1 MAILKCKA
9 CGAPLNLEEGQK
21 IVECSHCDLQQTIPQ
36 MDDEFKL
43 QMFNQAN
50 DLRRQFDFDSA
61 KSFLQAVASRYP
73 EEAEAY
79 WGICLCKYGIM
90 YVEDQQ
96 TGAQI
101 PTFYRMIPQSIL
113 SDEDYIKAC
122 KHAGASSWKYEEEA
136 QKIDKLQKKILQLS
150 NSEEPY
156 DIFICYKKTD
166 IDTGAQTQDSKIS
179 SQLYTMLIE
188 NNYRVFWAERTLP
201 AGCEYEPY
209 IYSALSTA
217 KIMLVLSSDQRY
229 FEATWVKNEW
239 IRFLDMMKNDLS
251 KTLITC
257 YQNMSAENI
266 PSNLRSLQALDM
278 SSTLFSHDL
287 LEHIQ
292 RKLPKKKK
300 EMDTEMLLNA
310 FKSFQAT
317 SQKSEA
323 PSLHNREIA
332 LTNGVYLGDAIA
344 GKPHGVG
351 TYHISNGDRYEGS
364 WNAGRM
370 HGQGTFFYSNGDSW
384 SGEWNNDRPWN
395 GQGIYITKSDKIS
408 VRYEGQIK
416 DGKRYGEGK
425 LYHIDEVSKKERI
438 SKEGYFKDGMLNGQ
452 GKAYSY
458 HSYNDEVGVCSGEF
472 KDGKP
477 WDAEG
482 EFRLPNLNATFDGP
496 WKEGYPNGFG
506 FILFL
511 DTTDYIEGTFEN
523 GLNGQVVWDFDDG
536 RHYEGTIKNGKLS
549 GKGKMMASDGF
560 CVYEGEYYNGVIH
573 GNGIR
578 YSRNG
583 NRYEGEFS
591 KGKYNGQGT
600 LYYQQG
606 SWSGEWKEGKQWK
619 GKGLILFYDEKGNPT
634 GQFYNGYVVNGKAAG
649 KGMMR
654 YSDGT
659 RYDGEFLNDK
669 YYNGKIYDAK
679 NVVVDTIINGI
690 SQQQKNREASQR
702 AWNTAA
708 GVLDFIS
715 KL

>member
-9 CGAPLNLEEGQK
+9 CGAPLNVEEGQK

-36 MDDEFKL
+36 MGDEFKL

-122 KHAGASSWKYEEEA
+122 KYAGASSWKYEEEA

-239 IRFLDMMKNDLS
+239 IRFLDMMKNDPS

-332 LTNGVYLGDAIA
+332 LANGVYLGDAIA
-344 GKPHGVG
+344 DKPHGIG

-384 SGEWNNDRPWN
+384 SGEWNNDKPWN
-395 GQGIYITKSDKIS
+395 GSGRFYTTGREEKN
-408 VRYEGQIK
+408 VECLEGTLK
-416 DGKRYGEGK
+416 NGRLSGEGK
-425 LYHIDEVSKKERI
+425 KYLNGKVSR
-438 SKEGYFKDGMLNGQ
+438 EGIFENGKLNGQ
-452 GKAYSY
+452 GTSYIKGYS
-458 HSYNDEVGVCSGEF
+458 CTGEF
-472 KDGKP
+472 KDGNP
-477 WDAEG
+477 WNAEG
-482 EFRLPNLNATFDGP
+482 MFFLEQFKVYYTGTWANGQ
-496 WKEGYPNGFG
+496 PNGKGKVWSFENS
-506 FILFL
+506 L
-511 DTTDYIEGTFEN
+511 TIEGTFQD
-523 GLNGQVVWDFDDG
+523 GLNGWVTWNFSDG
-536 RHYEGTIKNGKLS
+536 RRYVGGIKNAKLS
-549 GKGKMMASDGF
+549 GAGKMFSKNGQLIYAGEYKNDVMHGQGTFYCKNGSWTGELRDGSFWKGQGLLMEYDDDGNETGGFFKGYWVNGAMAGKGIYRAADGSRF
-560 CVYEGEYYNGVIH
+560 DGDFLQGEYYNGRIYDSNNNLIDVI
-573 GNGIR
+573 
-578 YSRNG
+578 
-583 NRYEGEFS
+583 
-591 KGKYNGQGT
+591 T
-600 LYYQQG
+600 
-606 SWSGEWKEGKQWK
+606 
-619 GKGLILFYDEKGNPT
+619 
-634 GQFYNGYVVNGKAAG
+634 NGKSQQETNQAITQG
-649 KGMMR
+649 V
-654 YSDGT
+654 
-659 RYDGEFLNDK
+659 
-669 YYNGKIYDAK
+669 K
-679 NVVVDTIINGI
+679 NV
-690 SQQQKNREASQR
+690 AS
-702 AWNTAA
+702 
-708 GVLDFIS
+708 GVLNFIS

>member
-9 CGAPLNLEEGQK
+9 CGAPLKVEEGQK
-21 IVECSHCDLQQTIPQ
+21 IVECSYCDLQQTIPQ

-96 TGAQI
+96 TLAQI

-113 SDEDYIKAC
+113 NDEDYIKAC
-122 KHAGASSWKYEEEA
+122 KYAGASAWKYEEEA

-150 NSEEPY
+150 SSEEPY

-217 KIMLVLSSDQRY
+217 KIMLVLGSDKRY

-239 IRFLDMMKNDLS
+239 IRFLDMMKNDSS

-257 YQNMSAENI
+257 YQNMSADNI

-310 FKSFQAT
+310 FKSFQTT

-332 LTNGVYLGDAIA
+332 LDNGVYLGDAIA
-344 GKPHGVG
+344 GKPHGIG

-384 SGEWNNDRPWN
+384 SGEWYQNMPWN
-395 GQGIYITKSDKIS
+395 GNGKYRLKINNTYK
-408 VRYEGQIK
+408 RFEGTMQN
-416 DGKRYGEGK
+416 GHLSGEGK
-425 LYHIDEVSKKERI
+425 IYFYDSKLQKGFYM
-438 SKEGYFKDGMLNGQ
+438 SEGHFENGKLNGQ
-452 GKAYSY
+452 GTAYKPTGES
-458 HSYNDEVGVCSGEF
+458 CTGEF
-472 KDGKP
+472 KNGRP
-477 WDAEG
+477 WNAEG
-482 EFRLPNLNATFDGP
+482 RFSIPAFKCDYDGTWSNGLPNGKGVVIFENGDIV
-496 WKEGYPNGFG
+496 EG
-506 FILFL
+506 I
-511 DTTDYIEGTFEN
+511 FEN
-523 GLNGQVVWDFDDG
+523 GLNGTVVWKYKAG
-536 RHYEGTIKNGKLS
+536 LRYEGTIQNGHLS
-549 GKGKMMASDGF
+549 GHGKMFAIDGF
-560 CVYEGEYYNGVIH
+560 C
-573 GNGIR
+573 
-578 YSRNG
+578 S
-583 NRYEGEFS
+583 YEGEFQND
-591 KGKYNGQGT
+591 KHC
-600 LYYQQG
+600 
-606 SWSGEWKEGKQWK
+606 
-619 GKGLILFYDEKGNPT
+619 GKGHSILETENDMRVNFSTENITDKARFIFSKALG
-634 GQFYNGYVVNGKAAG
+634 VANGKRAIIG
-649 KGMMR
+649 KAKDLS
-654 YSDGT
+654 YFTIT
-659 RYDGEFLNDK
+659 RD
-669 YYNGKIYDAK
+669 
-679 NVVVDTIINGI
+679 
-690 SQQQKNREASQR
+690 NRQD
-702 AWNTAA
+702 NFTM
-708 GVLDFIS
+708 VML
-715 KL
+715 

>member
-9 CGAPLNLEEGQK
+9 CGAPLNVEEGQK
-21 IVECSHCDLQQTIPQ
+21 IVECSYCDLQQTIPQ

-79 WGICLCKYGIM
+79 WGICLCKYGVM

-101 PTFYRMIPQSIL
+101 PTFYRMIPQSVL

-122 KHAGASSWKYEEEA
+122 KYAGASAWKYEEEA
-136 QKIDKLQKKILQLS
+136 QKIDKLQKKILQLT
-150 NSEEPY
+150 NTEDPY

-239 IRFLDMMKNDLS
+239 IRFLDMMKNDSS

-287 LEHIQ
+287 LDHIQ

-332 LTNGVYLGDAIA
+332 LANGVYLGDAIA

-351 TYHISNGDRYEGS
+351 TYHIANGDRYEGS
-364 WNAGRM
+364 WNAGKM

-384 SGEWNNDRPWN
+384 SGEWNNDKPWN
-395 GQGIYITKSDKIS
+395 GSGRYCTTNSETKS
-408 VRYEGQIK
+408 VRCTEGTFK
-416 DGKRYGEGK
+416 NGSLSGEGK
-425 LYHIDEVSKKERI
+425 IYLNGNVIR
-438 SKEGYFKDGMLNGQ
+438 EGFFENGKLNGQ
-452 GKAYSY
+452 GTSY
-458 HSYNDEVGVCSGEF
+458 INGQSCTGEF
-472 KDGKP
+472 KDDNP
-477 WDAEG
+477 WNAEG
-482 EFRLPNLNATFDGP
+482 TQLYTAHKDYKGYYAGT
-496 WKEGYPNGFG
+496 WKNGQPNGKGKFWNANV
-506 FILFL
+506 
-511 DTTDYIEGTFEN
+511 TVEGTFEN
-523 GLNGQVVWDFDDG
+523 GLTGWVTWDFKDG
-536 RHYEGTIKNGKLS
+536 GRYIGGIKNGEFCGAGKLMDPD
-549 GKGKMMASDGF
+549 GKL
-560 CVYEGEYYNGVIH
+560 VYAGEYKNDMPH
-573 GNGIR
+573 
-578 YSRNG
+578 
-583 NRYEGEFS
+583 
-591 KGKYNGQGT
+591 GQGT
-600 LYYQQG
+600 MYCKNG
-606 SWSGEWKEGKQWK
+606 SWTGEFKEGSYWK
-619 GKGLILFYDEKGNPT
+619 GKGLIMEIDEKGNET
-634 GQFYNGYVVNGKAAG
+634 GGFFNGYWVNGKMAG
-649 KGMMR
+649 KGIYR
-654 YSDGT
+654 ASDGS
-659 RYDGEFLNDK
+659 RFDGDFLNGE
-669 YYNGKIYDAK
+669 YYNGRIYDSNNNLIDAITNGRSQRQLNQQFAQGAK
-679 NVVVDTIINGI
+679 NV
-690 SQQQKNREASQR
+690 AS
-702 AWNTAA
+702 
-708 GVLDFIS
+708 GVLNIIS